1 MPGHEK
7 AVLQGRHRDERP
19 PSDKPVDVVLILID
33 VKRTGRRGGGTHGS
47 RKSREGRTVE
57 LGFTSAGFTF
67 FLHALIGDKTLR
79 QVPPT
84 GIIIPIIKQF
94 SEHIRNASIKP

>member
-1 MPGHEK
+1 MSQADIMPGHEK

-19 PSDKPVDVVLILID
+19 PSDKPVDVVIILID

-57 LGFTSAGFTF
+57 LGFYLSRVHFFFT
-67 FLHALIGDKTLR
+67 R
-79 QVPPT
+79 VN
-84 GIIIPIIKQF
+84 
-94 SEHIRNASIKP
+94 RR